1 MTTAICENTS
11 TYDEI
16 IMPSQL
22 EVPTTTVVQ
31 ETPWYGNLLEAGSS
45 YLTTTLTSA
54 QAMLLSVPWYGWTL
68 IAFALFAVLALVR
81 PRRAMH
87 VTNHYHRRSRP
98 QFASRK

>member
-1 MTTAICENTS
+1 MTTAFCEYPS

-22 EVPTTTVVQ
+22 EAPTTTVVQ
-31 ETPWYGNLLEAGSS
+31 ETTWHGNLFEAGSS

-68 IAFALFAVLALVR
+68 IAFALFAVLAQVR
-81 PRRAMH
+81 PRKTTH

-98 QFASRK
+98 QFARRK

>member
-1 MTTAICENTS
+1 MTTAICEYPS

-22 EVPTTTVVQ
+22 EVSTTTVVQ
-31 ETPWYGNLLEAGSS
+31 ETPWYGNLFEAGSS
-45 YLTTTLTSA
+45 NLNTALTSA

-68 IAFALFAVLALVR
+68 IAFALLAVLAQVR
-81 PRRAMH
+81 PRRTTH